1 MQMFQHLRSILQ
13 KYLEHCTVGVLLPAT
28 TAFIQRLERVRKRHA
43 HTRDCLQVTDMD
55 DLLREHQHMLDTVTR
70 ECLLTDLTLA
80 SVVDEFLRDTHAFC
94 ARTAVTCADT
104 MAPATVD
111 DGHTVYARCV
121 QQLNTMMTAMMKLPT
136 STSAGYRTRSS
147 PPPTALARK
156 PSQAPVHTFK
166 APTAAHA
173 SAHEQLISRC
183 ALCSVFASVCCCSI
197 AKELIESLVAH
208 ANNRTV

>member
-1 MQMFQHLRSILQ
+1 
-13 KYLEHCTVGVLLPAT
+13 
-28 TAFIQRLERVRKRHA
+28 
-43 HTRDCLQVTDMD
+43 MD

-94 ARTAVTCADT
+94 ARTALTCAADT
-104 MAPATVD
+104 MAHVSVD

-136 STSAGYRTRSS
+136 STSAGYRTMPS
-147 PPPTALARK
+147 PPQTVARK
-156 PSQAPVHTFK
+156 PPVASVHTFK

-183 ALCSVFASVCCCSI
+183 ELCMRVLQVFTACSI

-208 ANNRTV
+208 SNRTV

>member
-1 MQMFQHLRSILQ
+1 MIYCANTSTCL
-13 KYLEHCTVGVLLPAT
+13 TLLLAN
-28 TAFIQRLERVRKRHA
+28 A
-43 HTRDCLQVTDMD
+43 
-55 DLLREHQHMLDTVTR
+55 
-70 ECLLTDLTLA
+70 LTDLTLA

-94 ARTAVTCADT
+94 ARNALTCAST
-104 MAPATVD
+104 MAPVPVD
-111 DGHTVYARCV
+111 DGHIVYARCV

-156 PSQAPVHTFK
+156 PSQASVHTFK

-173 SAHEQLISRC
+173 SAHEQLIS
-183 ALCSVFASVCCCSI
+183 SI

-208 ANNRTV
+208 SNRTV